1 MNAMG
6 EKKSFEN
13 RIFKLSTGEKIA
25 PADLEKLIGDVCH
38 YIKYV
43 AISEDEKENTIAL
56 IFPNKKLLDQPDYKL
71 TPEEGCFCPRS
82 LDELGRCLTGCLKL
96 VNRQIEDSSDKLR
109 SAAIINVGVSAEKG
123 LQGSS
128 AATIKKYKTL
138 LREKH
143 GDKVPADEEIY
154 FIKNV

>member
-1 MNAMG
+1 MS
-6 EKKSFEN
+6 EKTSLEG

-25 PADLEKLIGDVCH
+25 PADLEKLIGEVCH

-43 AISEDEKENTIAL
+43 AVSEDEKENPVAL

-96 VNRQIEDSSDKLR
+96 VNRQIADDSLKLK
-109 SAAIINVGVSAEKG
+109 SAAIINNENYSAD
-123 LQGSS
+123 
-128 AATIKKYKTL
+128 IVNKYKAL

>member
-1 MNAMG
+1 MKE
-6 EKKSFEN
+6 EKPFEG
-13 RIFKLSTGEKIA
+13 RIFKLSTGEKIN
-25 PADLEKLIGDVCH
+25 PADLEKLIGEACH

-43 AISEDEKENTIAL
+43 AVSEDEKENPIAL
-56 IFPNKKLLDQPDYKL
+56 IFPNKTLLSHPDYKL

-96 VNRQIEDSSDKLR
+96 VNRQIEDGSSKLS
-109 SAAIINVGVSAEKG
+109 SAAIINADLPDESET
-123 LQGSS
+123 S
-128 AATIKKYKTL
+128 IINKYKTL